1 MCCTPNLHLHLHV
14 KQCLM
19 DYGPPH
25 AFLCFSFERYNG
37 ILGSYHTN
45 KKSIECQ
52 FMRKFLMD
60 QAVQSLNVSP
70 QDPFYSLLPSRSES
84 ANLTV
89 VVSDICS
96 TGTSALNT
104 VCLHKEEL
112 HLIDSF
118 VNGIVILLPPFREV
132 FESSEVQHLTML
144 YNPLYPSK
152 HVSHFPHYY
161 ELCGR
166 VTLAGDLIGSV
177 LSGGNQISSS
187 VIMAFWAGS
196 GNNLLSIDY
205 DQMRV
210 GIVQKFIK
218 HTVTFSSEKHP
229 EKAEHIFAY
238 VKWKKVHPFCDFF
251 GLSATVCIDLFE
263 PPGVCSFLPVQ
274 RIACRAAHAVMQ
286 VNFGSLKES
295 VFVACPIP
303 IYFYL

>member
-45 KKSIECQ
+45 TKSIECQ

-118 VNGIVILLPPFREV
+118 VNNGIVIPLPPFREV

-144 YNPLYPSK
+144 YNQLYPSK

-177 LSGGNQISSS
+177 LPGGNQISSS

-218 HTVTFSSEKHP
+218 HSYFFIRETCRESRTHICLCKMEKS
-229 EKAEHIFAY
+229 ASIVIF
-238 VKWKKVHPFCDFF
+238 FC
-251 GLSATVCIDLFE
+251 LSATVCIDLFE

-295 VFVACPIP
+295 VFVACPLP
-303 IYFYL
+303 IHFYL